1 MEKQKIFYKVITK
14 DNKAN
19 QGGDFDYT
27 DYLPVGNKKGKWL
40 PLIKD
45 ISECNKGYHI
55 TNYWNMWIN
64 SNDNKIFEV
73 EVEELLEKDEVG
85 VINKYVC
92 GRFRFIKEVKV
103 VFDEKSNTGYSNTG
117 DSNTGDSNTGDRN
130 TGNCNT
136 GDRNTGDRNTGDS
149 NTGDRNT
156 GYSNTGN
163 WNTGYSNTGYSN
175 TGNWNTGNC
184 NTGDRNTGN
193 CNTGDRNT
201 GDSNT
206 GDRNTGDRNTGDSNT
221 GDRNTGNWNTSNFNT
236 GFFNTEEVKIIK
248 IFNKDCEKSIWDKC
262 NKPNFIYFN
271 INSTGDYKK
280 SFIESFNKATK
291 EDVKLLIKLLN
302 FDYKIFKDIS
312 GITEE
317 MIKEKIG

>member
-130 TGNCNT
+130 TG
-136 GDRNTGDRNTGDS
+136 
-149 NTGDRNT
+149 
-156 GYSNTGN
+156 YS
-163 WNTGYSNTGYSN
+163 
-175 TGNWNTGNC
+175 
-184 NTGDRNTGN
+184 
-193 CNTGDRNT
+193 
-201 GDSNT
+201 
-206 GDRNTGDRNTGDSNT
+206 
-221 GDRNTGNWNTSNFNT
+221 NTGNWNTSNFNT